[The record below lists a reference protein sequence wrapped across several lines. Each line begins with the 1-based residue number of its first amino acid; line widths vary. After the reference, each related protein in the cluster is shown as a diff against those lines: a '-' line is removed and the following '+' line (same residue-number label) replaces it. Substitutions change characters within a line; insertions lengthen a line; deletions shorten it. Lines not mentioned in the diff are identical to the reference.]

1 MERSDATDSKVEKV
15 SRTVWIREMLRNQ
28 KRRKYPATVS
38 RGGCYGVQKG
48 KRVWNRIKKSMSTDL
63 KQEKYLGTV

>member
-38 RGGCYGVQKG
+38 RGDATEFKKEKESGTAS
-48 KRVWNRIKKSMSTDL
+48 KRACLRI
-63 KQEKYLGTV
+63 

>member
-1 MERSDATDSKVEKV
+1 MDKRNATESKAEKV
-15 SRTVWIREMLRNQ
+15 SSNRIER
-28 KRRKYPATVS
+28 
-38 RGGCYGVQKG
+38 GCYGVQKG